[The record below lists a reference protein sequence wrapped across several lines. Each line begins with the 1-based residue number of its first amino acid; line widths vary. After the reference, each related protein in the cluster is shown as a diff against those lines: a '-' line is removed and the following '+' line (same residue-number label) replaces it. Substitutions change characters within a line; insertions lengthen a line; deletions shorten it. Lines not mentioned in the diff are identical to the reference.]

1 MIKFSAIN
9 ALVHYVSAEIEIPSK
24 SGGQSF
30 IKRELIIDDSWERDG
45 RVHPNFVLVEFTGDK
60 MAMLN
65 GIVPGHR
72 VNLEGM
78 LTGREYNGR
87 VFNTA
92 KGLSVSFYQA
102 PQQPQQQQG
111 TLYCEDKYPKPAGAG
126 GYWYAPGCAHPPNPQ
141 YGSSQPQQAPPA
153 QQQFPQYDL
162 APQAPQTAA
171 QQPAVPGVNNLPF
184 DPA

>member
-92 KGLSVSFYQA
+92 KGPVGVVLSGASAA
-102 PQQPQQQQG
+102 PTAAGIPQTRG
-111 TLYCEDKYPKPAGAG
+111 RRRLLVRARLCSSAKPAIRLFSAATG
-126 GYWYAPGCAHPPNPQ
+126 
-141 YGSSQPQQAPPA
+141 PA
-153 QQQFPQYDL
+153 R
-162 APQAPQTAA
+162 AA
-171 QQPAVPGVNNLPF
+171 AVP
-184 DPA
+184 AI

>member
-111 TLYCEDKYPKPAGAG
+111 TLYCDEKYPKPA
-126 GYWYAPGCAHPPNPQ
+126 APAAIGTRQAVLIRQTRNTALLSRNRPRPRSSSSRNMTSPLRRLRRQHSSPP
-141 YGSSQPQQAPPA
+141 
-153 QQQFPQYDL
+153 FP
-162 APQAPQTAA
+162 
-171 QQPAVPGVNNLPF
+171 G
-184 DPA
+184 